1 MLNPNAG
8 GGEVDHCKMVQKNW
22 KMAETLAHG
31 YSSERTQQALSNQ
44 YQHDRVK
51 KIFKNVCALL
61 IRMKVAS
68 ALKKFSA
75 SSIRNID
82 MAFI

>member
-1 MLNPNAG
+1 
-8 GGEVDHCKMVQKNW
+8 
-22 KMAETLAHG
+22 MAETLAHG
-31 YSSERTQQALSNQ
+31 YSCERTQRELSNQ

-51 KIFKNVCALL
+51 IFKNVSALL
-61 IRMKVAS
+61 IWMKVAS